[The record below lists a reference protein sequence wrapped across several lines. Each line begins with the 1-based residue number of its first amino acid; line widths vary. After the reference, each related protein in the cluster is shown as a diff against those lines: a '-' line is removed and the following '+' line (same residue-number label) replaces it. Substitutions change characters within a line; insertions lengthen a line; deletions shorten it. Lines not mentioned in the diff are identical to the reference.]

1 MNVWL
6 SLFLEYNGHLQRIL
20 SFLWISTITGWK
32 NAFLKDQ
39 KWFYNQNYFF
49 KETYEFLKKMM
60 IQKGF
65 WKHLTFPYK
74 VTCIIQAKKFLIIVF
89 LVRIAQ
95 LTIGLLHW
103 IYLVG
108 ALDKSYGQNSST
120 HGLKALKKARPF
132 IVLPVSSSASDDL

>member
-1 MNVWL
+1 MFDYL
-6 SLFLEYNGHLQRIL
+6 YFLNIMAAYKAYYHFFEFLQSQSEKMHFKRPKMIL
-20 SFLWISTITGWK
+20 QPKL
-32 NAFLKDQ
+32 
-39 KWFYNQNYFF
+39 FF

-132 IVLPVSSSASDDL
+132 IVLPVSCSASDDL

>member
-1 MNVWL
+1 MN
-6 SLFLEYNGHLQRIL
+6 
-20 SFLWISTITGWK
+20 
-32 NAFLKDQ
+32 
-39 KWFYNQNYFF
+39 FYNHGVEKCIFKRPKMILQLKPLF